1 MLTGSKIHKIYKPLF
16 SLLNM
21 EASENKVPKHIGL
34 VIDGNRRFA
43 KRLMLKPWKG
53 HEYGAE
59 KIEKL
64 FEWCKELNIKEL
76 TLYCFSIENFNR
88 PKEEFDYLMNLFKKE
103 FTKMKDDTRLKDI
116 KINFIGRL
124 NMFPKDVQDSMN
136 VLMEKTKN
144 SKLYVINFAMA
155 YGGRAEVIDA
165 TKKIAEAVKEGKL
178 DVDDINEQVFE
189 KNLYNASEPDLIIR
203 TSGEKRTS
211 GFLIYQAA
219 YSELIFIDKMW
230 PEFEKEDFVK
240 AIEEYSNRERR
251 FGK

>member
-1 MLTGSKIHKIYKPLF
+1 M
-16 SLLNM
+16 SLD
-21 EASENKVPKHIGL
+21 NKVPRHLGV

-53 HEYGAE
+53 HEWGA
-59 KIEKL
+59 KK
-64 FEWCKELNIKEL
+64 FEDLLAWCKEYGIKEL

-88 PKEEFDYLMNLFKKE
+88 PKEEFDYLMNLFRKE
-103 FTKMKDDTRLKDI
+103 FKKLKDDSRMDKI

-124 NMFPKDVQDSMN
+124 NMFPKDVQDAMKL
-136 VLMEKTKN
+136 LMEKTRDNKP
-144 SKLYVINFAMA
+144 YTVNFAMA

-165 TKKIAEAVKEGKL
+165 TRKIAEKVKEGKL
-178 DVDDINEQVFE
+178 NIDEINEEVFE

-203 TSGEKRTS
+203 TSESRLS
-211 GFLIYQAA
+211 GFLLWQSA
-219 YSELIFIDKMW
+219 YSEIIFLPNKLW

-240 AIEEYSNRERR
+240 CIEEFNKRERR

>member
-16 SLLNM
+16 FLLNM
-21 EASENKVPKHIGL
+21 EASENKVPEHIGL
-34 VIDGNRRFA
+34 VLDGNRRFA

-88 PKEEFDYLMNLFKKE
+88 PKDEFDYLMNLFKKE
-103 FTKMKDDTRLKDI
+103 FTKMKDDPRLKDI

-136 VLMEKTKN
+136 VLIEKTKN
-144 SKLYVINFAMA
+144 NKPYMINFAMA

-240 AIEEYSNRERR
+240 AIKEYSNRERR